1 MALLSIEN
9 VGVTYHNS
17 GQPVYAVRDV
27 SFSINKGHSVGVV
40 GESGS
45 GKSTLMH
52 AALRLLSP
60 KVAAVTG
67 RVLLEGQDIMTMDGA
82 ELSRTRWQKLA
93 VVFQKS
99 MNALSP
105 VHRIGAFM
113 ADIYRVHRPDA
124 SKSEAL
130 AKVQEL
136 LEMVS
141 LPARVAKMYP
151 HELSG
156 GMMQRVSI
164 ALSLMFS
171 PKLLI
176 LDEATTAL
184 DVVTQT
190 QILAEIKE
198 LERQLDL
205 TRVMVTHDMSVV
217 ASTCDEVAILYAGKL
232 VEHGPVMTVLVEP
245 AHPYT
250 RCLLQSF
257 PDMVIESGRE
267 LMSIPGS
274 LPDMRYPPQGCVF
287 APRCPDAM
295 DICRETPP
303 ETAKLDERHSAACHL
318 LKGDEGA

>member
-9 VGVTYHNS
+9 VSVTYHNS

-27 SFSINKGHSVGVV
+27 SFDIHKGHSVGVV

-52 AALRLLSP
+52 AALRILSP
-60 KVAAVTG
+60 KVAKVEG
-67 RVLLEGQDIMTMDGA
+67 RVLMEDRDILTMDES
-82 ELSRTRWQKLA
+82 ELSRTRWQELA

-113 ADIYRVHRPDA
+113 ADIYRVHRPEA

-130 AKVQEL
+130 AKVTQL

-141 LPARVAKMYP
+141 LPAKVAKMYP

-198 LERQLDL
+198 LERSLDL

-217 ASTCDEVAILYAGKL
+217 ASTCDEVAILYAGKV
-232 VEHGPVMTVLVEP
+232 VEHGPVMTVLVDP

-250 RCLLQSF
+250 RCLLLSF

-267 LMSIPGS
+267 LTSIPGS
-274 LPDMRYPPQGCVF
+274 LPDMRYPPEGCVF
-287 APRCPDAM
+287 ALRCPEAQ
-295 DICRETPP
+295 DICRTAPP
-303 ETAKLDERHSAACHL
+303 GTATLGARHSAACHL
-318 LKGDEGA
+318 LKGGEGA